1 MNRICNQD
9 VGTRECVKVRESAR
23 THSDELLT
31 WMQVLSVGTPVALA
45 KKTWLIVNADWA
57 ACNYSGVTYERIYS
71 VNWLYY
77 YCRRQIQSDIS
88 EHSSQAY
95 RGLSRQGQIQ
105 ICQIA

>member
-1 MNRICNQD
+1 M
-9 VGTRECVKVRESAR
+9 KVRESAR
-23 THSDELLT
+23 THSDGLLT
-31 WMQVLSVGTPVALA
+31 WMQVLSVGTPVAL
-45 KKTWLIVNADWA
+45 
-57 ACNYSGVTYERIYS
+57 YSGVTYERIYS

-77 YCRRQIQSDIS
+77 YCRRQIQPDIS

>member
-9 VGTRECVKVRESAR
+9 VGTRECVKVRENAR
-23 THSDELLT
+23 THSDGLLT

-45 KKTWLIVNADWA
+45 KKTWLIVNADWV

-77 YCRRQIQSDIS
+77 YCRR
-88 EHSSQAY
+88 
-95 RGLSRQGQIQ
+95 
-105 ICQIA
+105 

>member
-1 MNRICNQD
+1 MPYMNRICNQD
-9 VGTRECVKVRESAR
+9 VGTRECVKVRENAR
-23 THSDELLT
+23 THSDGLIT

-77 YCRRQIQSDIS
+77 YCRRQI
-88 EHSSQAY
+88 
-95 RGLSRQGQIQ
+95 
-105 ICQIA
+105 